1 MKMSTVTVI
10 GANGMLG
17 FAVSEYFA
25 SRGYNVQKITRAD
38 FDITKDPMPALE
50 QMLVDADV
58 VVNCA
63 GIIHSQV
70 EKNTIESILAV
81 NSVFPKNLALFC
93 KKMNIKCFHITT
105 SCVYTGNEGSY
116 SEDDAFDA
124 PDIYGM
130 TKNAGEPMNCMTLRT
145 SIIGEERG
153 QSRSLME
160 WARNQ
165 QGKDVIGLVNH
176 FWNGVTTVHLAEII
190 EKILDQDLYLE
201 GIYHLHSPNT
211 ISRKDLFEILSEV
224 YELHL
229 SVKPV
234 EASQLCD
241 RSLSS
246 KYSYAKLLCTKTIQ
260 MQVYEMKEFF
270 ELAQIPVIQTPFAL
284 LVVNKQFLF
293 LRPMSC

>member
-1 MKMSTVTVI
+1 MNISTVTVI

-17 FAVSEYFA
+17 YAVSEYYI
-25 SRGYNVQKITRAD
+25 SRGHNVQKITRAD
-38 FDITKDPMPALE
+38 FDIVNDPMPVLE
-50 QMLVDADV
+50 KMLIDSDV

-63 GIIHSQV
+63 GVIHSQIGR
-70 EKNTIESILAV
+70 NSIESILAV
-81 NSVFPKNLALFC
+81 NAVFPRNLALFC

-105 SCVYTGNEGSY
+105 SCVYSGIQGSY
-116 SEDDAFDA
+116 MEDDAFDA
-124 PDIYGM
+124 ADIYGM

-165 QGKDVIGLVNH
+165 QGKDVVGLVNH

-190 EKILDQDLYLE
+190 EKILDQDLYIE

-211 ISRKDLFEILSEV
+211 ISRKELFEILSEV
-224 YELHL
+224 YQLNL
-229 SVKPV
+229 AVKPA
-234 EASQLCD
+234 EAPQLCD

-246 KYSYAKLLCTKTIQ
+246 KYSYAKMLCTKTIQ
-260 MQVYEMKEFF
+260 MQVYEMKDFF
-270 ELAQIPVIQTPFAL
+270 ELAQIPVI
-284 LVVNKQFLF
+284 N
-293 LRPMSC
+293 S